1 MASLRGA
8 VSNRRAA
15 RVPLLTALVLM
26 LVAAALLAGG
36 GGGGGG
42 SGGAQQ
48 PAAAAEGTAAA
59 GKAAG
64 SSGTSSS
71 SEAKQ
76 QQKGEPD
83 AAARWAGVPE
93 VSLSQQVPSWA
104 GCPQIPCNYG
114 EMVDGP
120 ANTTVRGARNCCC
133 CRWRCFRVL
142 TVVVLLP
149 VAAACPLSC
158 PAAPSPRELAL
169 RILPVIRMR
178 ACRSPSTR
186 SLERMSGCSGGCGG
200 RQQRFLAVQGT
211 QRVPWETALWVCL
224 APSLL
229 RCLQQG
235 LAHTPC

>member
-8 VSNRRAA
+8 VANRRAA
-15 RVPLLTALVLM
+15 RAPLLTALVMM

-36 GGGGGG
+36 GGGGDGG

-114 EMVDGP
+114 EMIDGP
-120 ANTTVRGARNCCC
+120 ANTTVRGPRNRCC

-142 TVVVLLP
+142 TVVVLLLP
-149 VAAACPLSC
+149 IAAARPLSC
-158 PAAPSPRELAL
+158 PAAPSPRELHCASCL
-169 RILPVIRMR
+169 SY
-178 ACRSPSTR
+178 ACAPADP
-186 SLERMSGCSGGCGG
+186 L
-200 RQQRFLAVQGT
+200 QLAVWRG
-211 QRVPWETALWVCL
+211 
-224 APSLL
+224 
-229 RCLQQG
+229 
-235 LAHTPC
+235 